1 VIRVILVPE
10 LSSGA
15 MAMCEAAVSARPAT
29 YNDFEAVAGM
39 MTGFFAQHH
48 HWHPDQFRPAILGF
62 TQAIFQTWL
71 QNKEE
76 LHLVAEI
83 EARVIGYAS
92 ASRWV
97 TGGGTI
103 TFPRRG
109 VHVGLLVVA
118 SEHRRKGAARTLFGA
133 IEQWAAAYNAHA
145 IGLNVSPANEEAKA
159 FYAALGYH
167 LDGEYRTKVLR
178 RPRYMTD
185 PA

>member
-1 VIRVILVPE
+1 M
-10 LSSGA
+10 S
-15 MAMCEAAVSARPAT
+15 EAAVSVRPAT
-29 YNDFEAVAGM
+29 YSDFDAVAGM

-48 HWHPDQFRPAILGF
+48 HWHPDQYRPALLGF

-83 EARVIGYAS
+83 DASVIGYAS
-92 ASRWV
+92 ASRW
-97 TGGGTI
+97 TSGGGSM

-118 SEHRRKGAARTLFGA
+118 SEQRRKGAARALFGA
-133 IEQWAAAYNAHA
+133 IEDWAAAYNAHA
-145 IGLNVSPANEEAKA
+145 IGLNVSPANAEAKA
-159 FYAALGYH
+159 FYTALGYH
-167 LDGEYRTKVLR
+167 PDGEYRCKSLR

-185 PA
+185 PS